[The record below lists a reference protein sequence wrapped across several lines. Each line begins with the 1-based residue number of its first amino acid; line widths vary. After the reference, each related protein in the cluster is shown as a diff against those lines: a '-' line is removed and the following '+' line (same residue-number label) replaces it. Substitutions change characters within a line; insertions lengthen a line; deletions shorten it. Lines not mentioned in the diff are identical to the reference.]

1 MSLVATLFPGIASL
15 FVQDPVIACARI
27 FMIIFGFILAYLGF
41 KRTLEPLIMVP
52 MGVGMICINCG
63 VLFLDGGK
71 LGTLFL
77 DPLVSEPGALM
88 NIMQINFLQPIYNLT
103 FSNSL
108 VACLVFM
115 GIGAMCEIGFILA
128 NPWTS
133 IIIAI
138 FAEAGTFVT
147 LILGVNLGLTPPEAA
162 AVASIGG
169 ADAVSY
175 THLRAHET

>member
-1 MSLVATLFPGIASL
+1 MEMSLVATLFPGIASL

-88 NIMQINFLQPIYNLT
+88 NIMQINFLQPI
-103 FSNSL
+103 
-108 VACLVFM
+108 
-115 GIGAMCEIGFILA
+115 I
-128 NPWTS
+128 
-133 IIIAI
+133 
-138 FAEAGTFVT
+138 
-147 LILGVNLGLTPPEAA
+147 
-162 AVASIGG
+162 
-169 ADAVSY
+169 
-175 THLRAHET
+175 R